1 VRPTRAIIAI
11 AALAAAA
18 GALAGC
24 RAEEQGRALIYDKGT
39 YAGPKDPALTP
50 KQIDELNARVMMQGG
65 TNAGIAP
72 GAPPPP
78 VRASESKSQPVPP
91 PASKVNEVDLNRRLR
106 QQFGN

>member
-1 VRPTRAIIAI
+1 MRLTRAIIAI

-50 KQIDELNARVMMQGG
+50 KQIRNNFV
-65 TNAGIAP
+65 
-72 GAPPPP
+72 
-78 VRASESKSQPVPP
+78 
-91 PASKVNEVDLNRRLR
+91 
-106 QQFGN
+106 